1 MSGRKLSD
9 NIWAAAPSPEDNKE
23 ECHDNDDNAS
33 VVR

>member
-9 NIWAAAPSPEDNKE
+9 NIWAAAPSPEDKE